1 MNKFAVVIL
10 VLLAGCAA
18 NPEKLQDVGVA
29 EASRMTKPSKPLA
42 SFASYEIRPMTLSDQ
57 VRGEQGRVDQAAI
70 LEQKISRI
78 LEPLFGNWSRSEAP
92 ERSGTLYV
100 ATHLVSLR
108 IVSGGARFWAGGFA
122 GDSQIDLDLTL
133 TDSGTGEIIAKSRVA
148 RGAGGIAGAWSIGK
162 SDRNLHD
169 YIAAIVYEY
178 LSASY

>member
-1 MNKFAVVIL
+1 MA
-10 VLLAGCAA
+10 LLAGCAA
-18 NPEKLQDVGVA
+18 DPDKLQNVGFA
-29 EASRMTKPSKPLA
+29 EAMRMTMPSKPLS
-42 SFASYEIRPMTLSDQ
+42 SFADFEIRPMTLSDS
-57 VRGEQGRVDQAAI
+57 VRGEQGRIDQALI

-100 ATHLVSLR
+100 DIHLVSLR

-148 RGAGGIAGAWSIGK
+148 RGAGGIAGAWSIGQ